1 MADAGKYIPY
11 FLNTAVPD
19 GSRSTG
25 TTVELDRSGRHGR
38 ALARPAGR
46 PAGSA
51 LRCVLA
57 CSRVGSEITLG
68 CPRASAGA
76 SVRFKFTAHSA
87 AFFSGA
93 AVMSSPVCTAGLW
106 FTFQAWRND
115 VLAFKAR
122 LLQVDG
128 GLTVVQAC
136 RQVVDPGSEAAEVD
150 AHATDT
156 DDKGRTQLDLG
167 MTLQQLRDFNPD
179 AKKLNFSMRTTSV
192 PAATGDE
199 RAGATGRQQF
209 QNKMMHMMEAAREQ
223 ARARETTLPDDG
235 AGCWHEAG
243 CQPTATIQR
252 ACCAAAGR
260 ATGHLPQCLDA
271 VWDYLCAR
279 SC

>member
-1 MADAGKYIPY
+1 
-11 FLNTAVPD
+11 
-19 GSRSTG
+19 
-25 TTVELDRSGRHGR
+25 
-38 ALARPAGR
+38 
-46 PAGSA
+46 
-51 LRCVLA
+51 
-57 CSRVGSEITLG
+57 
-68 CPRASAGA
+68 
-76 SVRFKFTAHSA
+76 
-87 AFFSGA
+87 
-93 AVMSSPVCTAGLW
+93 MSSPVCTAGLW